1 MQIML
6 AILLICLVV
15 FGAISLP
22 IGIAMGMATMLCL
35 VFATN
40 IDPIMVAQNAFAGID
55 SFSLMAIPFF
65 MLAGNFMRY
74 GGISKRLLD
83 LADNVNRQLVSTKA
97 GIAAASRPFILKTRT
112 DILFRNADFLR
123 YFGIFDGIPSNY
135 FRNRLLVCNDFTR
148 NPRVSDLCFHPSDWI
163 VFGRAEDVR
172 EYYENT
178 PLMAREDA
186 EWFRTREKTSAI
198 FTNYISRFTPEQ
210 YIFLGYLRQKEP
222 VSCMCYYDCCAD
234 LIAQTE
240 RAFAECFVVLD
251 YQKQLDIEFVKY
263 DPNRYKERFTLLSH
277 WQWKALY
284 QHYCLS
290 VVSPL
295 WIMYRVLSG
304 MRLGVSALRRILIR
318 VLDRLGMK
326 EFIKRLLSGRLRF

>member
-1 MQIML
+1 MIHSFEGL
-6 AILLICLVV
+6 SLVV
-15 FGAISLP
+15 QGGVNNLLTARCMEALRKQFPNAELILSTWENSDVTGLRAGKIVFSP
-22 IGIAMGMATMLCL
+22 DPEATVC
-35 VFATN
+35 
-40 IDPIMVAQNAFAGID
+40 DEVAGVLN
-55 SFSLMAIPFF
+55 
-65 MLAGNFMRY
+65 
-74 GGISKRLLD
+74 
-83 LADNVNRQLVSTKA
+83 NVNRQLVSTKA
-97 GIAAASRPFILKTRT
+97 GIAEASRPFILKTRT

-163 VFGRAEDVR
+163 LFGRAEDVR

-210 YIFLGYLRQKEP
+210 YIFLGYLRQKES
-222 VSCMCYYDCCAD
+222 VSCMCYYDCCAN

-304 MRLGVSALRRILIR
+304 MHLGVSALRRILIR